1 MRSGVLIAEILLVL
15 CLITVTGHAQ
25 DIQFEEWVRF
35 AESREAGVLKQWVR
49 GVAGELL
56 GEQRCGRPLPVRA
69 PSFFGRFG
77 IFITVVKGRAVRGCY
92 GAFDHRSDD
101 LETVLR
107 EYIVGALRN
116 DMRHNPLDVGELEDA
131 RVIITIADR
140 GFPVDDLQLLDL
152 SRFGVTLVS
161 AGGGSV
167 IYVPAEIRSASYLDS
182 VVKTLRPV
190 QVNAFRAVTID

>member
-1 MRSGVLIAEILLVL
+1 
-15 CLITVTGHAQ
+15 
-25 DIQFEEWVRF
+25 
-35 AESREAGVLKQWVR
+35 
-49 GVAGELL
+49 
-56 GEQRCGRPLPVRA
+56 
-69 PSFFGRFG
+69 
-77 IFITVVKGRAVRGCY
+77 
-92 GAFDHRSDD
+92 
-101 LETVLR
+101 
-107 EYIVGALRN
+107 
-116 DMRHNPLDVGELEDA
+116 MRHNPLDVGELEDA